1 MTRKEYIVCRDLKIT
16 LGWSEGI
23 KYEYRDVVIT
33 WNPEY
38 TKVVDADLIIDVR
51 CSGGGSSVRIR
62 MNDNMVFE
70 YFDVLSGWE
79 KHEEKDVAGILVNG
93 RNKFGIEVSKYPIWH
108 PGAFDVFVTMSVVV
122 EYEGEPPEKPEYPPW
137 MYDFIEWV
145 SRNKL
150 PLAIVGA
157 GSIGGVIALAGRRG
171 EHGEHK
177 T

>member
-16 LGWSEGI
+16 LEWADGI
-23 KYEYRDVVIT
+23 KYENRDVVIT

-38 TKVVDADLIIDVR
+38 TKVVDANLRIDVA
-51 CSGGGSSVRIR
+51 CNLGGSSVKIW
-62 MNDNMVFE
+62 MNDNLVFE
-70 YFDVLSGWE
+70 HSDWFFRWE
-79 KHEEKDVAGILVNG
+79 KHEEKDVAGILING
-93 RNKFGIEVSKYPIWH
+93 RNKFKIEVCKSPCWH
-108 PGAFDVFVTMSVVV
+108 PQAFDAFVTMSVVV